1 MLKQESNGG
10 TNALAGKPK
19 KLIKFTEK
27 ERNVNEMDLS
37 KVSTQE
43 LVEELAKREAVEAVT
58 AEPYQTYK
66 IIVGDND
73 ISDTGPVVI
82 LRVWD

>member
-1 MLKQESNGG
+1 MPTNG
-10 TNALAGKPK
+10 LYK
-19 KLIKFTEK
+19 K
-27 ERNVNEMDLS
+27 ERIVNTMDLS
-37 KVSTQE
+37 KASTRE

-66 IIVGDND
+66 IIVGDNE

-82 LRVWD
+82 LRIWD